1 MYTLYIELVVQV
13 LHAGIT
19 RSSIGLMKLK
29 VLGNTFS
36 MGLLLWICRYGHL
49 AIVYTC

>member
-29 VLGNTFS
+29 VLGNHFLH
-36 MGLLLWICRYGHL
+36 GLV
-49 AIVYTC
+49 IVDM